1 MTSIQLQA
9 LEREALHH
17 AASDDRRNPLAPCG
31 ESGWRSQFGAPRGA
45 LGWLAGALMARKN
58 AELNRAAVELLQVR
72 PEHRVLE
79 LGFGHGRTVAW
90 LAERS
95 TRGFVAGVDPSPV
108 LTRQAS
114 RRNARAI
121 RSGRVRLDV
130 GRADCI
136 PHPTA
141 SFDRVLAV
149 NCVQHWDDLPASLEE
164 VLRVLAPAG
173 VLLIGLRTPDHD
185 APLGGRF
192 SAPGYEDDQIA
203 HLEHELRRAG
213 FICERQLQAGSRT
226 LVALLAR
233 PEGPGS

>member
-1 MTSIQLQA
+1 
-9 LEREALHH
+9 
-17 AASDDRRNPLAPCG
+17 
-31 ESGWRSQFGAPRGA
+31 
-45 LGWLAGALMARKN
+45 
-58 AELNRAAVELLQVR
+58 
-72 PEHRVLE
+72 
-79 LGFGHGRTVAW
+79 
-90 LAERS
+90 
-95 TRGFVAGVDPSPV
+95 
-108 LTRQAS
+108 
-114 RRNARAI
+114 
-121 RSGRVRLDV
+121 
-130 GRADCI
+130 
-136 PHPTA
+136 
-141 SFDRVLAV
+141 LAV